1 VNTTSLSSLLTGV
14 QTLRAN
20 PLRTVL
26 STLGVIIGV
35 AALVAIL
42 ALGDGLEAFSRDQI
56 ATTTSIQYMSVN
68 PITVE
73 RADGILVRRE
83 KVEVL
88 EPAHAHELAQR
99 LAGLADVTMHMTGST
114 FARVAG
120 DTARHAVFIE
130 ATLPGSFVLA
140 DLGLTAGTWFTVRND
155 TDIVLSDLLAEAL
168 ATGPPATLVG
178 NTVQLGDA
186 SYTVAGVIASRAG
199 DRIARVYAPLSP
211 AIAELLGGVERR
223 PPGLLIHVE
232 RVEDVPRVEEETGAW
247 LRERFGSGAG
257 FEIGSSRARVA
268 QTSRAILVFKL
279 AMGSITGISI
289 LVGGIGIMNILI
301 ASVHERTRE
310 IGVRRAAGA
319 RQRDIFLQFLAESVT
334 IAAAGS
340 MLGVVVGLAGAFGI
354 TALIRRMADAPV
366 YAAFDWTTVG
376 IAAIVAVVVGMAFG
390 TYPARFASRLSPI
403 DAIRHE

>member
-1 VNTTSLSSLLTGV
+1 
-14 QTLRAN
+14 
-20 PLRTVL
+20 
-26 STLGVIIGV
+26 
-35 AALVAIL
+35 
-42 ALGDGLEAFSRDQI
+42 
-56 ATTTSIQYMSVN
+56 
-68 PITVE
+68 
-73 RADGILVRRE
+73 
-83 KVEVL
+83 
-88 EPAHAHELAQR
+88 
-99 LAGLADVTMHMTGST
+99 
-114 FARVAG
+114 
-120 DTARHAVFIE
+120 
-130 ATLPGSFVLA
+130 
-140 DLGLTAGTWFTVRND
+140 
-155 TDIVLSDLLAEAL
+155 
-168 ATGPPATLVG
+168 
-178 NTVQLGDA
+178 
-186 SYTVAGVIASRAG
+186 
-199 DRIARVYAPLSP
+199 
-211 AIAELLGGVERR
+211 
-223 PPGLLIHVE
+223 
-232 RVEDVPRVEEETGAW
+232 
-247 LRERFGSGAG
+247 
-257 FEIGSSRARVA
+257 
-268 QTSRAILVFKL
+268 VFKL